1 MKITKLFPLSA
12 LASLLALCS
21 ASVSPGH
28 ARPIPTLMH
37 LPAVAI
43 PVEVGDL
50 GATESL
56 FLITTYEQFD
66 QLFGDGASAAAGVD
80 FKSQWAFF
88 YSAGLEP
95 TGGYEA
101 LVEDLSYTAGVQSL
115 VITTQLLSP
124 GENCGVAQLVTKPN
138 ILVKFQKP
146 PGEVG
151 MVRLQKDDQTVDCI
165 DN

>member
-1 MKITKLFPLSA
+1 MKFSKLSPLPV
-12 LASLLALCS
+12 LASVLALCS

-28 ARPIPTLMH
+28 VRSIPTLLH

-43 PVEVGDL
+43 PADVGDL
-50 GATESL
+50 GQTESL
-56 FLITTYEQFD
+56 FLFTAYEQFD
-66 QLFGDGASAAAGVD
+66 QLFGDGASAAAGID

-88 YSAGLEP
+88 YSAGLLP

-101 LVEDLSYTAGVQSL
+101 LVEDITYTADVQSL

-124 GENCGVAQLVTKPN
+124 GENCGVPQMITKPN
-138 ILVKFQKP
+138 ILVKFPKP